1 MPESIVAT
9 YEEIPE
15 GTKEQKYAVDA
26 HAMDVGDINGDGL
39 DDIFVGHGY
48 ANGASEGAYS
58 LIQQND
64 GKFIIEKD
72 DFYKKIVNWTTLEIT
87 AITYF

>member
-1 MPESIVAT
+1 MWGAVEKKSIL
-9 YEEIPE
+9 
-15 GTKEQKYAVDA
+15 
-26 HAMDVGDINGDGL
+26 NC
-39 DDIFVGHGY
+39 DIFVGHGY

-72 DFYKKIVNWTTLEIT
+72 DFYKKIVNWTPLEIT